1 MVREMPR
8 NRSPSLVSEFCALL
22 IACLVPLPVAAQSA
36 LPPVVERAGRI
47 FQAQAQVRPG
57 DAFLAWAAFA
67 KPPASVTAEIIDG
80 RGRVLVAA
88 RTFAAGA
95 LVSPIDTYSRRLH
108 GILAPIPK
116 DAAGG
121 AYTLV
126 VRASGERFEMRR
138 SFGIERRDFAQETIQ
153 LNQANTD
160 LRTVADPRKVD
171 EAKILLELLARSDA
185 SGLFLDG
192 LEFALPVEGFVKT
205 SGFGDVRTY
214 TYAGGETD
222 SSIHA
227 GLDMAVPTGTPVL
240 ACACGRVVFAAQRI
254 VTGKTLVVEH
264 LPGLYSEYMHLSEI
278 EIEVGLVVERGMRL
292 GTAGSTGLSTGPHLH
307 WELRAAGV
315 AVDPEPWLQYA
326 PLDKELA
333 VDMMNAL
340 IEGR

>member
-1 MVREMPR
+1 MPR
-8 NRSPSLVSEFCALL
+8 NRSLSLVAGLCAILS
-22 IACLVPLPVAAQSA
+22 ACLVPLPVVAQPA
-36 LPPVVERAGRI
+36 LPLVGERAGRI
-47 FQAQAQVRPG
+47 FQAPAQVRPG

-80 RGRVLVAA
+80 RGRVLAAA

-95 LVSPIDTYSRRLH
+95 LVTQIETYSRRLH

-138 SFGIERRDFAQETIQ
+138 AFVIERRDFVQETIQ

-160 LRTVADPRKVD
+160 LRTVADPKKVE
-171 EAKILLELLARSDA
+171 EAKTLFELLERSDA
-185 SGLFLDG
+185 SALFLDG
-192 LEFALPVEGFVKT
+192 LEFASPVEGFVKT
-205 SGFGDVRTY
+205 SGFGDARTY
-214 TYAGGETD
+214 AYAGGETA
-222 SSIHA
+222 SSVHA
-227 GLDMAVPTGTPVL
+227 GVDLAVPTGTPVL
-240 ACACGRVVFAAQRI
+240 VCARGRVVFAAQRI
-254 VTGKTLVVEH
+254 VTGNTLVVEH

-278 EIEVGLVVERGMRL
+278 EAEVGLVVERGMRI
-292 GTAGSTGLSTGPHLH
+292 GAAGSTGLSTGPHLH
-307 WELRAAGV
+307 WELRAAGI
-315 AVDPEPWLQYA
+315 AVDPEPWLQCA